1 MHSIINKALGSQF
14 LLKALVSYDDQLF
27 LYLVNKI
34 SSYIKLQIQ
43 F

>member
-14 LLKALVSYDDQLF
+14 LRNALVSYDDQLF
-27 LYLVNKI
+27 LYLANKI

>member
-1 MHSIINKALGSQF
+1 MHSIINKALDSQF
-14 LLKALVSYDDQLF
+14 LRNAPVSYDDQLF

-34 SSYIKLQIQ
+34 SSHIKLQIQ